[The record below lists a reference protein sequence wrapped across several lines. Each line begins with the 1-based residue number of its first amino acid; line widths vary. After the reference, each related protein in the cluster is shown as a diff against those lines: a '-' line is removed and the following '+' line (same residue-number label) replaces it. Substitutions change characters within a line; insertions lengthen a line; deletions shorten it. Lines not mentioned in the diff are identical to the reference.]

1 MAPRVLAI
9 LMVATFLT
17 AASAV
22 TASCTRYVD
31 AEPVASDELGSADS
45 GVTGADA
52 SACAHVDAPLTDIEP
67 VEDNEP
73 VLRIPQPDG
82 WERYTA
88 MDSELI
94 RFTMSSV
101 DLASDDFAPTVVV
114 TLESKSGIEDAADV
128 FDAQRASLEDGF
140 GATDLTVSEEELC
153 GLPAE
158 FVSYTT
164 PPMGAVGQLPAMVM
178 MSVLQ
183 TDDRTFAVTVTS
195 QTKDPADPRYQD
207 QTEQILRGFQM
218 LAPSEG

>member
-1 MAPRVLAI
+1 MAPRLLAI
-9 LMVATFLT
+9 VMVAVSVF
-17 AASAV
+17 

-31 AEPVASDELGSADS
+31 AQPVASDQLGAAES
-45 GVTGADA
+45 GGGTGADA
-52 SACAHVDAPLTDIEP
+52 SACREVDAPLTDIEP
-67 VEDNEP
+67 VDDGEP

-88 MDSELI
+88 MDSDLI

-128 FDAQRASLEDGF
+128 FDAQRDSLEDGF

-158 FVSYTT
+158 FVEYTT
-164 PPMGAVGQLPAMVM
+164 PPMGAVGQLPAQVM
-178 MSVLQ
+178 MAVLH
-183 TDDRTFAVTVTS
+183 TDDRTYAATVTS
-195 QTKDPADPRYQD
+195 QTKDPLNPHYQD
-207 QTEQILRGFQM
+207 ETEQILRGFQM
-218 LAPSEG
+218 LAPGQG

>member
-1 MAPRVLAI
+1 MAPRALAI
-9 LMVATFLT
+9 LMVV
-17 AASAV
+17 ASVV

-31 AEPVASDELGSADS
+31 AQPLASDELRS
-45 GVTGADA
+45 TGADA
-52 SACAHVDAPLTDIEP
+52 SACTQVDAPLTDIEP

-140 GATDLTVSEEELC
+140 GATDLVVSSEELC

-158 FVSYTT
+158 FVEYTT
-164 PPMGAVGQLPAMVM
+164 PPLGAIGQLPAQVIMA
-178 MSVLQ
+178 VLH
-183 TDDRTFAVTVTS
+183 TDDRTYAATVTS
-195 QTKDPADPRYQD
+195 QTKDPLDPRYQD
-207 QTEQILRGFQM
+207 ETEQILRGFQM
-218 LAPSEG
+218 LAPTPG